1 MKITISLTD
10 EEIRENPFCDKNG
23 KPAFYNFLEKSLTN
37 NTIETIDPRKISVS
51 KDIADAWKNYCRT
64 EIGENYLVDFAM
76 MIVDRGPHID
86 DKLPE
91 HTVVICENAFSFKE

>member
-23 KPAFYNFLEKSLTN
+23 KPAFYNFLEKSITN
-37 NTIETIDPRKISVS
+37 NTVETIDPCKISIS
-51 KDIADAWKNYCRT
+51 KDIADAWEHYCRT
-64 EIGENYLVDFAM
+64 EMGENYLIGFAM
-76 MIVDRGPHID
+76 MIVNQGPHID

-91 HTVVICENAFSFKE
+91 HTVVICEDAFSFKE